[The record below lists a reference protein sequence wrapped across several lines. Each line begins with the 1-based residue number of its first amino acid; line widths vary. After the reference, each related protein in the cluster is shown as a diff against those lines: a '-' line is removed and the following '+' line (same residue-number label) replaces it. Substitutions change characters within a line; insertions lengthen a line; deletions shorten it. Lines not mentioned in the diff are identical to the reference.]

1 MQQRVPEGEAIGKM
15 SDARRFNQAMGNPRM
30 LRQYRQLARDVVDT
44 GIPQGG
50 HVLDVGTGPGFVA
63 IEVARLLLDS
73 NCQVTGLDVSDAM
86 LTVAAENSQRE
97 GLNGTLRWQNGDAAE
112 IPFPDASFDCVVT
125 SGSLHHWENPV
136 RVFDEIA
143 RVLKPGGGYVINDL
157 KRQQRWGERLFS
169 RIIGLSIPPDFRV
182 HFHNSIRAAYTRDEL
197 GAMLADSQL
206 PNWRIQEDI
215 MGLQVVGK
223 V

>member
-1 MQQRVPEGEAIGKM
+1 MQPRIPEGEAIGKM
-15 SDARRFNQAMGNPRM
+15 SDARRYNQAMGNRIM
-30 LRQYRQLARDVVDT
+30 LRQYRELAHDVVET

-63 IEVARLLLDS
+63 IEVARLLHD
-73 NCQVTGLDVSDAM
+73 NDCQVTGLDMSDAM

-97 GLNGTLRWQNGDAAE
+97 GLNGTLGWQKGDAGQ

-143 RVLKPGGGYVINDL
+143 RVLKPGGSYVINDL
-157 KRQQRWGERLFS
+157 KRQQCWGERLFS
-169 RIIGLSIPPDFRV
+169 RAIGLSIPPDFRV
-182 HFHNSIRAAYTRDEL
+182 HFHNSIRAAYTREEL
-197 GAMLADSQL
+197 ATMLADSRL
-206 PNWRIQEDI
+206 PNWRIHEDF
-215 MGLQVVGK
+215 MGLQVTGK